1 MRYEKE
7 HGGGGVGGNV
17 KYPWVCAQEGKR
29 IYFIFYLSKADGSLG
44 KLCGLRAPTACS
56 SRILLLVSP
65 WTPAARAFLGLSSEA
80 EHEYHPFKNNNKNAY
95 CCTALNL

>member
-29 IYFIFYLSKADGSLG
+29 IYFIFYLCKGRWELG
-44 KLCGLRAPTACS
+44 E
-56 SRILLLVSP
+56 VV
-65 WTPAARAFLGLSSEA
+65 WD
-80 EHEYHPFKNNNKNAY
+80 
-95 CCTALNL
+95 

>member
-29 IYFIFYLSKADGSLG
+29 IYFIFYLCKGRWELGEVVWTEGTHSVQQQDLATGQSLDP
-44 KLCGLRAPTACS
+44 CSQSIPRAQQ
-56 SRILLLVSP
+56 
-65 WTPAARAFLGLSSEA
+65 
-80 EHEYHPFKNNNKNAY
+80 
-95 CCTALNL
+95 

>member
-29 IYFIFYLSKADGSLG
+29 IYFIFYLCKGRWELG
-44 KLCGLRAPTACS
+44 EVVWDSGHPQRAAT
-56 SRILLLVSP
+56 
-65 WTPAARAFLGLSSEA
+65 G
-80 EHEYHPFKNNNKNAY
+80 
-95 CCTALNL
+95 CC